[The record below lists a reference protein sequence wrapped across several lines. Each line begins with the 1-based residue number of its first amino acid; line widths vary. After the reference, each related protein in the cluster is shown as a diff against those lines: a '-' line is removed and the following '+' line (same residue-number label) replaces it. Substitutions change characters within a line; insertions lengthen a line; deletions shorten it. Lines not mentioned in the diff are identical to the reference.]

1 MTKRIGLVLLA
12 LVSIVLPIFA
22 SDTPDEYKLVGYG
35 SETRGGLDG
44 RIIKVTTLN
53 ATGEGS
59 FTEAL
64 NAEGPRTI
72 VFEVAGVIDLG
83 KQQIDITEPYLTIA
97 GQTAPSPGI
106 TLIRGGLTVRTHDVV
121 IQHIRFRMGDAGA
134 EKGEKYEP
142 EISTYGAEA
151 YNIVVDH
158 CSVSWGVDENL
169 STSGPRLDGPEATSH
184 NLTFSNNI
192 IAEPLCYSVHSKDG
206 NHGMGTLVHDN
217 CTNVTIIGNYYA
229 HNYERNPWYKG
240 GCTGIVL
247 NNLIYNPGK
256 WAMRMGYVPKEW
268 NDASDTN
275 KTLNADPFSLQY
287 NMKTWMVNN
296 GGAGKDIVIDNVWD
310 ITQDK
315 FKGKIHT
322 MSPNSENVNRDWLI
336 MLTQDKWC
344 DVLKEAFEDPSNDNS
359 SLDLTAYK
367 SYGDKQKYAYAFID
381 KFLTNAVFHEDDGK
395 ARDTFMQEEGSL
407 GWIVYSKIASIQET
421 ANITKKNITIAALGP
436 NNTDG
441 ALVTNSY
448 IKGFGGFMYK
458 HYLQVMPY
466 TQHPW
471 TSCAFI
477 NYLST
482 TPEGYSAWAVDIGD
496 YPTMPSINVDRTKFG
511 HGTLATD
518 YTFTQNNDG
527 ENVFPC
533 LNDPSSDWW
542 TGENGA
548 NAVIETPSYIVG
560 EYDKVN
566 SFINK
571 VISSKN

>member
-268 NDASDTN
+268 NNSDTTPVN
-275 KTLNADPFSLQY
+275 PRVTIIGNY
-287 NMKTWMVNN
+287 MKTGVDTPETTAMVGTNYNN
-296 GGAGKDIVIDNVWD
+296 GDCYLEDNIAIHLD
-310 ITQDK
+310 GSECPIT
-315 FKGKIHT
+315 
-322 MSPNSENVNRDWLI
+322 
-336 MLTQDKWC
+336 
-344 DVLKEAFEDPSNDNS
+344 
-359 SLDLTAYK
+359 
-367 SYGDKQKYAYAFID
+367 
-381 KFLTNAVFHEDDGK
+381 DG
-395 ARDTFMQEEGSL
+395 
-407 GWIVYSKIASIQET
+407 
-421 ANITKKNITIAALGP
+421 NITILDEKP
-436 NNTDG
+436 
-441 ALVTNSY
+441 SW
-448 IKGFGGFMYK
+448 I
-458 HYLQVMPY
+458 
-466 TQHPW
+466 
-471 TSCAFI
+471 
-477 NYLST
+477 
-482 TPEGYSAWAVDIGD
+482 EGLEVLPAEDV
-496 YPTMPSINVDRTKFG
+496 PMHV
-511 HGTLATD
+511 L
-518 YTFTQNNDG
+518 
-527 ENVFPC
+527 
-533 LNDPSSDWW
+533 
-542 TGENGA
+542 A
-548 NAVIETPSYIVG
+548 NAGARPKDRDAIDMRLVNEFITGTGNQIDSQNEVGGYPEVEPVYRALELPSENESIESWLVQYTAQVQ
-560 EYDKVN
+560 
-566 SFINK
+566 
-571 VISSKN
+571 

>member
-1 MTKRIGLVLLA
+1 MKNSKNLLTIGATLICACAMTSCGGSDVGTIKDTNKSIISEAESLTRDELFEKAANEIGSGTLKFIGTSSRFKNAIEGFKAELAEYNPECAKMTITTDTAVDGEIYLKLCGEIESGLTTGYDAA
-12 LVSIVLPIFA
+12 LVQDGYQLQKLGI
-22 SDTPDEYKLVGYG
+22 DTGFF
-35 SETRGGLDG
+35 
-44 RIIKVTTLN
+44 LN
-53 ATGEGS
+53 
-59 FTEAL
+59 
-64 NAEGPRTI
+64 
-72 VFEVAGVIDLG
+72 
-83 KQQIDITEPYLTIA
+83 
-97 GQTAPSPGI
+97 
-106 TLIRGGLTVRTHDVV
+106 
-121 IQHIRFRMGDAGA
+121 
-134 EKGEKYEP
+134 
-142 EISTYGAEA
+142 
-151 YNIVVDH
+151 
-158 CSVSWGVDENL
+158 
-169 STSGPRLDGPEATSH
+169 
-184 NLTFSNNI
+184 
-192 IAEPLCYSVHSKDG
+192 
-206 NHGMGTLVHDN
+206 
-217 CTNVTIIGNYYA
+217 
-229 HNYERNPWYKG
+229 
-240 GCTGIVL
+240 
-247 NNLIYNPGK
+247 
-256 WAMRMGYVPKEW
+256 YVPKEW

-359 SLDLTAYK
+359 SLNLTAYE

-511 HGTLATD
+511 HGTLASD